1 LKLGIRKR
9 ACNSIIIKPNQA
21 GSVYKTLET
30 VKLAKKA
37 RYATIV
43 SHRSCETNDS
53 FIADLA
59 VGTSSPIIKCGIFG
73 KEREAKLDR
82 LVEIWTNVENPKMT
96 KLSFL

>member
-1 LKLGIRKR
+1 
-9 ACNSIIIKPNQA
+9 
-21 GSVYKTLET
+21 VYKTLET

-43 SHRSCETNDS
+43 SHRSCETTDS

-59 VGTSSPIIKCGIFG
+59 VGTESPIIKCGIFG

-82 LVEIWTNVENPKMT
+82 LVEIWEKVKKPEMT
-96 KLSFL
+96 TLSFL